1 MGWLEDK
8 GHDSMVV
15 ALIRRAVKDSGPKA
29 QRQAAKLRKKHPEL
43 STRELVERVD
53 NDFKRLTV
61 VEGAAAGAA
70 AVMPGIGTIA
80 ALVLAAGEAGLFLF
94 ASARYILTRAALED
108 MDPEDFDSRLTLVMA
123 SMLGPSGVATA
134 SQASPQTERVWAR
147 TLAQQR
153 SASRGKLQQGLG
165 RTFIS
170 RYLIRK
176 GAGIFGRLLPF
187 GVGALIG
194 GLANHAGS
202 KTVIEGADA
211 AFGHNI
217 STL

>member
-8 GHDSMVV
+8 GLDSVTV
-15 ALIRRAVKDSGPKA
+15 RLVRKAVKDSGPKA
-29 QRQAAKLRKKHPEL
+29 TRRAAKLRKKFPEA
-43 STRELVERVD
+43 STQELVQKLDTEY
-53 NDFKRLTV
+53 KRLTV

-80 ALVLAAGEAGLFLF
+80 ALVLAAGEAGLFMF
-94 ASARYILTRAALED
+94 ASARYILTRASIED

-123 SMLGPSGVATA
+123 SMIGPAGVATA
-134 SQASPQTERVWAR
+134 SQSSPSSERVWAR